1 MWFFIFMFYNNVMK
15 LIVGLGN
22 PGLEYERTRHNVGF
36 LVIDEIAK
44 KLNVKLS
51 KERFD
56 SMFYINEDFI
66 LMKPNTFMNLSGEAV
81 KKAMDFFK
89 ILSKD
94 ILIIH
99 DDLDI
104 KIGQAKIK
112 ISNSSGGHNG
122 VKNIIEKINTAEF
135 YRLKI
140 GIGRPEKNE
149 TSISSY
155 VLGDFTNEQ
164 YDIISKVVEQSA
176 EAVISIIYNGIHYVT
191 NNFNKKKE

>member
-1 MWFFIFMFYNNVMK
+1 MK